1 MSTIQ
6 DAPTGLAAADYVSHL
21 SEDQFDE
28 LTDALVEALED
39 ALGFLSDAY
48 PGATKH

>member
-1 MSTIQ
+1 MSTTQ
-6 DAPTGLAAADYVSHL
+6 DTPAGLAAAEYVSYL

-39 ALGFLSDAY
+39 AFGFLSDAY
-48 PGATKH
+48 PGVTKH